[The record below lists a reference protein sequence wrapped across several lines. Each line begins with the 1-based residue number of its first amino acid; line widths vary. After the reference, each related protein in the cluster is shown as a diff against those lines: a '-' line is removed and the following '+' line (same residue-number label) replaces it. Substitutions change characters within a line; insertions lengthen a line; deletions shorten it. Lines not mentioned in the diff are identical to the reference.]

1 MAATT
6 SNRNV
11 QSRATRASREV
22 ESPKKITEDVVDYL
36 TAYARENPGYTALA
50 CIGVGFV
57 LGWKL
62 KPW

>member
-1 MAATT
+1 MPATK
-6 SNRNV
+6 SQNNV
-11 QSRATRASREV
+11 RERSTRSHQPV
-22 ESPKKITEDVVDYL
+22 ESPKEITQDVVEYL
-36 TAYARENPGYTALA
+36 VEYAKQNPGYTALG